1 MKTRPILLGL
11 IFCSN
16 LVHANDYKS
25 LALDQ
30 PLSLNESSYLLAYE
44 HAGEEATH
52 KMVHMAITK
61 AAIEFTIAGD
71 HLFRSNAEKER
82 YRQTAMQS
90 EYDKVNGV
98 NWRNSYTEASL
109 KGVVG
114 LSSLVPKYGKA
125 IPVDLMKKGIE
136 SWMGALSTEG
146 TTPVSD
152 GQNVINVA
160 ASIFQGARDPK
171 NPKHEF
177 YKSLVKM
184 FHPGIN
190 PEIDYGLRS
199 DVRNAKE
206 NLTKR
211 EYAARK
217 VEPISK
223 SAAQKIR
230 KGKIKEAEQELKEQA
245 KETLAK
251 IDPELLEKGKFEKNV
266 RDAREATAGLKAIST
281 AFLIFNEQEPAI
293 FFDKASRVTS
303 AIENLNQTY
312 LSRTKENPMQLSVAG
327 GWVGLVFSVV
337 QLLSATENRSE
348 MQALHEQL
356 QQLAQQIM
364 ELRKEMRAEF
374 DLLKRR
380 LDIDFNGIHIDVK
393 NTQASLARL
402 EETSRLL
409 VEAMDRVSGEVKEGV
424 SFLWRQQM
432 VSTRNRCL
440 GVHSATG
447 KSFALSPETASDCRD
462 QFVNLAVAPY
472 SSSVSPSDSDQDVRK
487 LNGKEFSALSEF
499 LSQNE
504 SRYFKRTNHPANWL
518 IGTKALLDFFVKH
531 PEYKHLA
538 KNSATSDRD
547 LGLENVKAKGQDIF
561 NTIQEL
567 ALTPI
572 ENNEYRLKAT
582 LMNKL
587 LDKYKDE
594 MEVAV
599 ENSISHSDT
608 IASRGPRPT
617 IYGGNQETLI
627 DEKYDFIGKPV
638 DFCPGVERKV
648 TWENISYWR
657 SHPSAFKNPNNRTS
671 PEQEKQIE
679 NAMLRAM
686 LSPPGPQFFKVDPS
700 FLELLPRKAVWASRA
715 GYKNMKITPCF
726 AAMSVPK
733 LFAGYE
739 KGKIMFRVSFVFTM
753 EFYMTL
759 GEAQNISKP
768 VLIRQ
773 IQAERNIE
781 IPGYTFR
788 HHPKYPFSMIY
799 NIWDGQHM
807 YANGGDFNWESI
819 KNHAGKYF
827 KVVDLTPDQE
837 YVKFEKSYDAYLAN
851 QRTKARSALIQQLDN
866 TKVSADRLLA
876 LIATLGLD
884 PTNSHASEF
893 MSWLISV
900 EGLPTPREVALLQ
913 MDLGQPKDSILK
925 TIEDK
930 VQEARNRIDALSSEK
945 SLRPRTVEYGK
956 VLEGLN
962 KL

>member
-1 MKTRPILLGL
+1 MKTQILLVFT
-11 IFCSN
+11 FCSM
-16 LVHANDYKS
+16 LAHANDYKS
-25 LALDQ
+25 LALDK
-30 PLSLNESSYLLAYE
+30 PLSLDESSFLLAYE
-44 HAGEEATH
+44 HAGDEATH
-52 KMVHMAITK
+52 KMVHMAQAQ
-61 AAIEFTIAGD
+61 AAIEFTIGGD

-82 YRQTAMQS
+82 YRQAAMQS
-90 EYDKVNGV
+90 EYNRVNGV

-125 IPVDLMKKGIE
+125 IPVDLLKKGVE
-136 SWMGALSTEG
+136 SWMGTLSTEG
-146 TTPVSD
+146 ITPASD
-152 GQNVINVA
+152 GQKVINIA
-160 ASIFQGARDPK
+160 ASIFKAAQDPK
-171 NPKHEF
+171 HPKHEF
-177 YKSLVKM
+177 AKSLVKM
-184 FHPGIN
+184 FHPSIN
-190 PEIDYGLRS
+190 TEIDYSLRS
-199 DVRNAKE
+199 DVRNAKDRVD
-206 NLTKR
+206 KR

-217 VEPISK
+217 VETVNK

-245 KETLAK
+245 KETLAQ
-251 IDPELLEKGKFEKNV
+251 IDPEIIEKGKYEKNV
-266 RDAREATAGLKAIST
+266 RDAREATAGLKAVST
-281 AFLIFNEQEPAI
+281 AFLIFNEQEPAL
-293 FFDKASRVTS
+293 FFDKASRITS
-303 AIENLNQTY
+303 AVENLNQIY
-312 LSRTKENPMQLSVAG
+312 LSRTKDNPMQLSIAG
-327 GWVGLVFSVV
+327 GWVSLVFSVV
-337 QLLSATENRSE
+337 QMLSATENRSE

-356 QQLAQQIM
+356 QQLAQQIV

-402 EETSRLL
+402 EEASRLL

-432 VSTRNRCL
+432 VSVRNRCL
-440 GVHSATG
+440 GINPAT
-447 KSFALSPETASDCRD
+447 KRSFALNPEVASDCRD
-462 QFVNLAVAPY
+462 QFANLAAAPY
-472 SSSVSPSDSDQDVRK
+472 SSSISPSESDQDVRK
-487 LNGKEFSALSEF
+487 LNGKEYAALSEF
-499 LSQNE
+499 LSKND

-518 IGTKALLDFFVKH
+518 MGAKGLLEFFAKH
-531 PEYKHLA
+531 PEYRHLA

-547 LGLENVKAKGQDIF
+547 LGLENLKIKGQDIL

-572 ENNEYRLKAT
+572 DNNEYRLKAPQ
-582 LMNKL
+582 LNKL
-587 LDKYKDE
+587 LDKYKEE

-608 IASRGPRPT
+608 IAGRGPRPT
-617 IYGGNQETLI
+617 IFGGEQENLI
-627 DEKYDFIGKPV
+627 DDKYDFIGKPV

-657 SHPSAFKNPNNRTS
+657 TS
-671 PEQEKQIE
+671 RKDVQHQEKLTE

-686 LSPPGPQFFKVDPS
+686 LSPPGPQFFKVDSS
-700 FLELLPRKAVWASRA
+700 FLKLLPTKAVWASRA
-715 GYKNMKITPCF
+715 GYKNIKITPCF
-726 AAMSVPK
+726 AAMSVPL
-733 LFAGYE
+733 LFAGHE
-739 KGKIMFRVSFVFTM
+739 KGKIMFRVHFAFTM

-759 GEAQNISKP
+759 GEAQNASAPI
-768 VLIRQ
+768 LIRQ
-773 IQAERNIE
+773 IQSERKIE
-781 IPGYTFR
+781 IPGYIFS

-807 YANGGDFNWESI
+807 YANGGDFSWESI
-819 KNHAGKYF
+819 KNHATKYF
-827 KVVDLTPDQE
+827 KVVELTPDPE

-851 QRTKARSALIQQLDN
+851 QRVKARNALVNQLEN
-866 TKVSADRLLA
+866 TKVTADRLLS

-893 MSWLISV
+893 ASWLISA
-900 EGLPTPREVALLQ
+900 EGLPTPREIALMQ
-913 MDLGQPKDSILK
+913 MDLGQPKDSILNTVENK
-925 TIEDK
+925 I
-930 VQEARNRIDALSSEK
+930 QEARKRIDALANEK

-962 KL
+962 RL